1 MSKNCIRNKQEFKN
15 YMLGVLKDLHDII
28 NFNPMTDDEERV
40 MKLYCDLM
48 NFVCGD
54 DSREFNRSSFNY
66 KGVKY
71 TAIEL
76 HNFDTAD
83 GCNVDYGV
91 FTDEDFMDLND
102 DSLEYRMLDE
112 KIYGY
117 LPKLLL
123 QKGTEEEVRE
133 YIKKEIG

>member
-1 MSKNCIRNKQEFKN
+1 MSKDYIRNKQEFKN
-15 YMLGVLKDLHDII
+15 YMLGVLKDLHDKI
-28 NFNPMTDDEERV
+28 NFTPMTIDEERV
-40 MKLYCDLM
+40 LELHNKLA
-48 NFVCGD
+48 NFVYEE
-54 DSREFNRSSFNY
+54 DSREFSRSSFDY
-66 KGVKY
+66 KGVKH

-117 LPKLLL
+117 LPKSLLE
-123 QKGTEEEVRE
+123 KGTEEEVRE

>member
-1 MSKNCIRNKQEFKN
+1 MTKNYIRNKQEFKN
-15 YMLGVLKDLHDII
+15 YMLGVLKDLHDKI
-28 NFNPMTDDEERV
+28 NFTPMAIDEERV
-40 MKLYCDLM
+40 LELHNKLA
-48 NFVCGD
+48 NFVYGE
-54 DSREFNRSSFNY
+54 DSREFSRSSFEY
-66 KGVKY
+66 KG
-71 TAIEL
+71 TTHPAIEL

-117 LPKLLL
+117 LPKPLLE
-123 QKGTEEEVRE
+123 KGTEEEVRE

>member
-1 MSKNCIRNKQEFKN
+1 MSKDYIRNKQEFKN

-40 MKLYCDLM
+40 MELYGKLMD
-48 NFVCGD
+48 FVCGD
-54 DSREFNRSSFNY
+54 DSREFSRSSFDY
-66 KGVKY
+66 KGV
-71 TAIEL
+71 THPAIEL

-83 GCNVDYGV
+83 GYNVDYGV
-91 FTDEDFMDLND
+91 FTDEDFMDLDD
-102 DSLEYRMLDE
+102 DSLQYRMLDE

>member
-1 MSKNCIRNKQEFKN
+1 MSKDYIRNKQEFKN

-40 MKLYCDLM
+40 MESYGKLMD
-48 NFVCGD
+48 FVCGD
-54 DSREFNRSSFNY
+54 DSREFSRSSFDY
-66 KGVKY
+66 KGV
-71 TAIEL
+71 THPAIEL

-83 GCNVDYGV
+83 GCKVDYGV
-91 FTDEDFMDLND
+91 FTDEDFMNLDD
-102 DSLEYRMLDE
+102 DSLQYRMLDE

>member
-1 MSKNCIRNKQEFKN
+1 MSKDYIRNKQEFKN
-15 YMLGVLKDLHDII
+15 YMLGVLKDLHDKI
-28 NFNPMTDDEERV
+28 NFTPMAIDEERV
-40 MKLYCDLM
+40 LELHNKLA
-48 NFVCGD
+48 NFVYGE
-54 DSREFNRSSFNY
+54 DSREFSRSSFEY
-66 KGVKY
+66 KGVKH

-117 LPKLLL
+117 LPKPLLE
-123 QKGTEEEVRE
+123 KGTEEEVRE

>member
-1 MSKNCIRNKQEFKN
+1 MSKNYIKNKQQFKN

-40 MKLYCDLM
+40 MELYGRLM
-48 NFVCGD
+48 DFICGD
-54 DSREFNRSSFNY
+54 DSREFRRSSFEY
-66 KGVKY
+66 KGITH
-71 TAIEL
+71 TAIEIR
-76 HNFDTAD
+76 NFDTAD
-83 GCNVDYGV
+83 GYNIDYGV
-91 FTDEDFMDLND
+91 FTDEDFMNLND
-102 DSLEYRMLDE
+102 DSLQYRMIDE

-117 LPKLLL
+117 LPRLLL

>member
-1 MSKNCIRNKQEFKN
+1 
-15 YMLGVLKDLHDII
+15 
-28 NFNPMTDDEERV
+28 MTDDEERV
-40 MKLYCDLM
+40 MKLYGDLM
-48 NFVCGD
+48 NFVYGD
-54 DSREFNRSSFNY
+54 DSREFSRSSFDY
-66 KGVKY
+66 KGVKH

-91 FTDEDFMDLND
+91 FTDEDFMNLND

-117 LPKLLL
+117 LPKPLLE
-123 QKGTEEEVRE
+123 KGTEEEVRE